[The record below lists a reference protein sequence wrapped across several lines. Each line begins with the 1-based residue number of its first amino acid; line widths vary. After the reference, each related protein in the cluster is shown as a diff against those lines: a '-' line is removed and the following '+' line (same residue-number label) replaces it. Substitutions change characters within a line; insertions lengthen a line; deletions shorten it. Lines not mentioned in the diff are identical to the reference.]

1 MIAMTKRVLL
11 GGLFHETHTFL
22 DGTTPLEDFSVR
34 RGDELLD
41 ASGDG
46 SPLSGVLEVADAC
59 GWDVIPTI
67 DLRAM
72 PSATVEDDVFEC
84 FWQDFGSAAARQIPL
99 GLDGIYLVLHGAM
112 ACRSFLDPE
121 GEIIDRIRRLPGSAE
136 IPICGVLDLHGNIS
150 QSAIEQTQGLIAYRR
165 NPHTDAREAAV
176 RGAQLLDRILSAGKL
191 PVSVWEQPPLM
202 WPPTGVGTDDDPMKT
217 LEAKAREI
225 EQAGDD
231 IAAVNVM
238 AGYSFADTPMTGVS
252 FAAMTFGDP
261 QIARDRLRELSAWA
275 IGHRQEGNRVDTP
288 LADVIDDIRSGAVRG
303 AGPIAVVEPADNIG
317 GGAPG
322 DGTSILRAL
331 IEHQID
337 ESAVVINDPEAVAAL
352 QALSPGERAQVSI
365 GGKGSWLADGPLT
378 IEVELLSRSDGRFR
392 LEDPHSHLAS
402 MSGMQIDMGPCV
414 TVRHCFGTEDRGVR
428 ILLTSRKTPPFDL
441 GQLRS
446 QGIEPEKLSV
456 IGVKAAVAHRQAYD
470 KITRA
475 SYTVSTPGPCSS
487 DLQSFPFRHIRR
499 PVFPLDDIG

>member
-1 MIAMTKRVLL
+1 MTKRILL

-22 DGTTPLEDFSVR
+22 DGTTPLADFRLR
-34 RGDELLD
+34 RGDELLS
-41 ASGDG
+41 AEGDG
-46 SPLSGVLEVADAC
+46 SPMSGVLEVAGAC
-59 GWDVIPTI
+59 GWDVVPTI
-67 DLRAM
+67 DLRAT
-72 PSATVEDDVFEC
+72 PSATVEDDVLDC
-84 FWQDFGSAAARQIPL
+84 FWQEFGSAVSREIPR

-112 ACRSFLDPE
+112 ACQSVLDPE
-121 GEIIDRIRRLPGSAE
+121 GEIIERIRRLPGAAE
-136 IPICGVLDLHGNIS
+136 MPICGVLDLHGNIS
-150 QSAIEQTQGLIAYRR
+150 QSTIERTQGLISYRC

-176 RGAQLLDRILSAGKL
+176 RGAQLLDRILSTGKL

-202 WPPTGVGTDDDPMKT
+202 WPPTGVGTDDDPMKM

-225 EQAGDD
+225 ERADD
-231 IAAVNVM
+231 GIAAVNVM

-252 FAAMTFGDP
+252 FAAVTFGDP
-261 QIARDRLRELSAWA
+261 QTARGRLQELFAWA
-275 IGHRQEGNRVDTP
+275 IEHRHAGNRVDVP
-288 LADVIDDIRSGAVRG
+288 LADVIDDIRSWTAGG
-303 AGPIAVVEPADNIG
+303 EGPIVVVEPSDNIG

-337 ESAVVINDPEAVAAL
+337 ESAVVINDPAAVTAL
-352 QALSPGERAQVSI
+352 GALSPGECKQVSI
-365 GGKGSWLADGPLT
+365 GGKESRLAEGPVT
-378 IEVELLSRSDGRFR
+378 IEVELLSTSDGRFR

-402 MSGMQIDMGPCV
+402 MSGMEIDMGPSA
-414 TVRHCFGTEDRGVR
+414 TVRHRFGDEGRSVR
-428 ILLTSRKTPPFDL
+428 ILLTSHKTPPFDL

-487 DLQSFPFRHIRR
+487 DLQSFPFQHIRR
-499 PVFPLDDIG
+499 PIFPLDDIG